1 MVLQRSELPL
11 TGKRDNI
18 SYVAI
23 SAAAQDQNGVHAHV
37 KNKRGE
43 FGCQVFINEGTTRDT
58 ATVIATQPRSNC
70 TPQACPVS
78 LLFLFITNIKSQTK
92 KAQKEKP
99 HWTAKVPAP
108 MRWLTGTAILKP
120 ILLASCPPSARS
132 GLIFIAVAEERI
144 GTEHI

>member
-43 FGCQVFINEGTTRDT
+43 NLG
-58 ATVIATQPRSNC
+58 AK
-70 TPQACPVS
+70 S
-78 LLFLFITNIKSQTK
+78 LS
-92 KAQKEKP
+92 
-99 HWTAKVPAP
+99 
-108 MRWLTGTAILKP
+108 MRGLLEILP
-120 ILLASCPPSARS
+120 L
-132 GLIFIAVAEERI
+132 
-144 GTEHI
+144 